1 MQTLLLVD
9 DEEIICN
16 SILNL
21 IDWTSIG
28 INVIG
33 TCLDGVEAYHTI
45 LDESPDIVMT
55 DIRMPG
61 ISGLELIE
69 RICKTNL
76 NTSFII
82 LSGYKE
88 FDYAKKAMQYG
99 VQDYLLKPCDE
110 FQIID
115 CIKQVIEKRQRYVLQ
130 NNNIISQNNLS
141 KELHKA
147 LIYNIVRDGIS
158 RPTLDNDFFEPYNNY
173 LSLNDFSYQLFTTY
187 YLEKKNLSSFLAT
200 IGSFFTK
207 EVPGLTVYHIYTSNV
222 LLTFFQNYQTD
233 YSKYYDFLNNL
244 SFPSQVTSCTYEN
257 ELYPNLHSLLQEQI
271 PRLRRFNIIY
281 FCDESVLVP
290 NFNYGNTMNEMNRMI
305 KQLTE
310 HSLQPE
316 DFIQNIHELLSSI
329 TDRDFLIQIITNML
343 ISLNTNLSENSLL
356 IIYESLAEI
365 RKKESNAEIINL
377 ATNNVA
383 SLLQESFDKENY
395 SVFIEKLINY
405 TQEHLDDSNLT
416 LKWIAENYLYM
427 NVNYVSRRFYQETNR
442 KYSNYL
448 MNLRVQ
454 RAKELFANNRNLT
467 IQDVAEMVG
476 CGNNPNY
483 LSRIFKKCTGITP
496 SVYIANLR

>member
-28 INVIG
+28 IKVIG

-69 RICKTNL
+69 RISKTNL

-82 LSGYKE
+82 LSGYRE
-88 FDYAKKAMQYG
+88 FDYAKKAMQFG
-99 VQDYLLKPCDE
+99 VQDYLLKPCNE
-110 FQIID
+110 SQIID
-115 CIKQVIEKRQRYVLQ
+115 CIKQVIENRQRNVLQ
-130 NNNIISQNNLS
+130 NNNISQNNLS
-141 KELHKA
+141 IELHKA

-158 RPTLDNDFFEPYNNY
+158 RPNLDNDFFEPYNNY

-187 YLEKKNLSSFLAT
+187 YLEKKNLSSFLTA
-200 IGSFFTK
+200 ISSFFAK
-207 EVPGLTVYHIYTSNV
+207 EMPGLTVYNIYTSNV

-233 YSKYYDFLNNL
+233 YLSYYDFLNKL
-244 SFPSQVTSCTYEN
+244 SFPSEVASCTYEN
-257 ELYPNLHSLLQEQI
+257 ELYPNLHSLLEAQI

-281 FCDESVLVP
+281 FCDDLKLVP
-290 NFNYGNTMNEMNRMI
+290 NFNYGNTMSEMNCII

-310 HSLQPE
+310 NKLQPE
-316 DFIQNIHELLSSI
+316 DFIKNIHELLYSI
-329 TDRDFLIQIITNML
+329 TDRDFLIQIISNML

-365 RKKESNAEIINL
+365 RKKESNAEIICL

-383 SLLQESFDKENY
+383 SLLQESFNKEKY

-416 LKWIAENYLYM
+416 LKWISENYLYM
-427 NVNYVSRRFYQETNR
+427 NVNYVSRRFFQETNR

-496 SVYIANLR
+496 SVYIANLI